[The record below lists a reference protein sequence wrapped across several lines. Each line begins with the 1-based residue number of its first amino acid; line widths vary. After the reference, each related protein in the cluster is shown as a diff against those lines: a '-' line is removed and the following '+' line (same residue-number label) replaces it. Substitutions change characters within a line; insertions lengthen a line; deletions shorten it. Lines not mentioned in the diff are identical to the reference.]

1 MDSTTVERIKSNPAY
16 NELITKRKSFSIKL
30 SIVMLVAYYAFILV
44 IAFNPSFLGQS
55 LSGGV
60 TTLGIPVAV
69 GIIFLAFILTGIYT
83 KRANVEFD
91 DLTTK
96 IKEDLDKEQNNG

>member
-1 MDSTTVERIKSNPAY
+1 MDVSTVEKIKNNPAY
-16 NELITKRKSFSIKL
+16 KELVSKRTSFSIKL

-44 IAFNPSFLGQS
+44 IAFNPSIFGES

-60 TTLGIPVAV
+60 TTIGIPIAI

-83 KRANVEFD
+83 KRANSEFD
-91 DLTTK
+91 NLTNK